1 MALPLGLSRTY
12 CPPLL
17 RAVAAHGL
25 PGSSL
30 DAWPSAPLD
39 ETQWHSFTDLVTVH
53 RIWSLLADA
62 TVRGVFPATDAQRD
76 AILERDKEAVLTCL
90 HLDRALVE
98 VHRALAVKGIDARV
112 YKGVS
117 SAVAFYREPG
127 MRTYSDIDL
136 MVRDEQLDDL
146 VRVLLDAGATRLGPN
161 RWSAFRLAEG
171 WEVDPQESL
180 RDGPFGAAVPLRELF
195 ETRPTLTVAEAEI
208 PTLSD
213 PALILA
219 ACYHAILPG
228 DLRRLVPLRDVGEM
242 LTSER
247 LDQCA
252 VREHA
257 DRWRGSFVLA
267 TAVRAAVD
275 LFELAPTTP
284 LAEWASAYT
293 PSPRELRWLGAY
305 HDPNPRR
312 HILKQIWYTT
322 LAYPSARDGALYAY
336 GQVFHEG
343 HDSLRARASHLWRRM
358 DRPGQSTT

>member
-1 MALPLGLSRTY
+1 MTLPLGLSGTY

-25 PGSSL
+25 SGSAL

-39 ETQWHSFTDLVTVH
+39 ETQWRSFADLVSVH

-62 TVRGVFPATDAQRD
+62 TVRGAFPATDAQRE
-76 AILERDKEAVLTCL
+76 AILQRDKEAVLTCL

-98 VHRALAVKGIDARV
+98 VHRALAAKGVDARV

-117 SAVAFYREPG
+117 SALAFYREPG

-146 VRVLLDAGATRLGPN
+146 VRALLDSGATRLGPN
-161 RWSAFRLAEG
+161 RWSALRLAEG
-171 WEVDPQESL
+171 WEVDPQGSL

-195 ETRPTLTVAEAEI
+195 ETRPTLTVADTEI

-242 LTSER
+242 LASER
-247 LDQCA
+247 LDAPA
-252 VREHA
+252 VRAHA
-257 DRWRGSFVLA
+257 DRWHGSYVLA

-284 LAEWASAYT
+284 LTQWASSYT
-293 PSPRELRWLGAY
+293 PSARERRWLGSY
-305 HDPNPRR
+305 HDPNLRR
-312 HILKQIWYTT
+312 HIFKQIWYTT
-322 LAYPSARDGALYAY
+322 LAYPSARDGARYAY

-343 HDSLRARASHLWRRM
+343 RDPLRARASRLWRRM